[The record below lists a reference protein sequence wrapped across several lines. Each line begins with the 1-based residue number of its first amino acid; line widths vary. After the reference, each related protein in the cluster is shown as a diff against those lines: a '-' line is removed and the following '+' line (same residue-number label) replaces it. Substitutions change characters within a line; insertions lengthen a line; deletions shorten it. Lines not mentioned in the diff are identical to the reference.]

1 MKITIEENQHYKL
14 YISSTKNRIY
24 FSMVGKLQDEN
35 QIPCFIEDWKRAIA
49 QVTTNFTVLS
59 DIRLI
64 DLQGKKIEK
73 LHEKVQS
80 FLTENGLLETAEVMP
95 MNDIADL
102 QANQMVERSGMPTT
116 KFRSIEEA
124 ENYLDT
130 IVASFN
136 KSKSEE
142 KRNDAC
148 QTKNKDNRKSD
159 FR

>member
-1 MKITIEENQHYKL
+1 MKITIKENQHYKL
-14 YISSTKNRIY
+14 YTNSTKNRIY
-24 FSMVGKLQDEN
+24 FSMVGKVQDES
-35 QIPCFIEDWKRAIA
+35 QIPYFIEDWKRAIA
-49 QVTTNFTVLS
+49 QVSTNFTILS
-59 DIRLI
+59 DIRLM
-64 DLQGKKIEK
+64 DLQGKTIEK
-73 LHEKVQS
+73 LHKKVQS

-102 QANQMVERSGMPTT
+102 QASQMVEHSGMPTT

-136 KSKSEE
+136 KSKIEE
-142 KRNDAC
+142 KRNDAS
-148 QTKNKDNRKSD
+148 QTKNENNRKSD